1 MLPDISIDKV
11 HGIGR
16 KTSQKLNKIGVSKV
30 GDLLKL
36 DEEYLTDNFGKQGT
50 YIYHVIRGVDDRKVN
65 PSRKRKSIGKE
76 RTFSKNTNDINLLY
90 SYLKNLSELVEDEM
104 NIKDIQGKT
113 VNIKIKDERF
123 KTHTKAITLQEPISM
138 AIDIY
143 NESVGLLNEVYKG
156 EYLRLIGI
164 SISNLS
170 KRDLNQLS
178 FL

>member
-1 MLPDISIDKV
+1 
-11 HGIGR
+11 
-16 KTSQKLNKIGVSKV
+16 
-30 GDLLKL
+30 
-36 DEEYLTDNFGKQGT
+36 
-50 YIYHVIRGVDDRKVN
+50 
-65 PSRKRKSIGKE
+65 
-76 RTFSKNTNDINLLY
+76 
-90 SYLKNLSELVEDEM
+90 M

-123 KTHTKAITLQEPISM
+123 KTHTKAITLQEPIYT

-143 NESVGLLNEVYKG
+143 NESVGLLNDVYKG